1 MGSSPKPPTPPDPTK
16 TANAQWDYTR
26 RAGDYTANRNAQA
39 LYTPFGSVTYER
51 DASGA
56 PIGQTVSLNEGD
68 QRILDNQRNVGFGL
82 GNAALAQLQSMPNNR
97 FSLNDM
103 RTAMP
108 GTEDYQGWGDK
119 IAKNSYEQRL
129 ALMRPDIEQGRN
141 RLEQRISDQ
150 GLPAAGEAGSTLT
163 GNYERGVN
171 QAYNQ
176 AAGGALQDAG
186 NEMSRLQGLQ
196 TNAFQNELNSR
207 LTERSLP
214 FNELAQ
220 YLQATPQSPYQSAQ
234 GVMPVN
240 YNPSDYQGAVN
251 TNYQGQMQAYQAKL
265 ANNAAMWQ
273 AGAELVGSGAKA
285 YAMSDRNAKTDI
297 QSASPDETLAAVRSI
312 PNYTYRY
319 KPEHGDNGAQM
330 RIGPMAQDW
339 ADQFGGNGQIIPMP
353 QILGALL
360 GAVQALA
367 QKVDALEARGK

>member
-26 RAGDYTANRNAQA
+26 RAGDYTASRNAQN
-39 LYTPFGSVTYER
+39 LYTPFGSVTYQR

-82 GNAALAQLQSMPNNR
+82 GNAALAQLQNMPQNQ
-97 FSLNDM
+97 FMLSDM
-103 RTAMP
+103 RTQMP
-108 GTEDYQGWGDK
+108 GTDDYQGWGDK

-196 TNAFQNELNSR
+196 TSAFQNELNSR

-234 GVMPVN
+234 QVNPVN
-240 YNPSDYQGAVN
+240 YMPSDYAGAVN
-251 TNYQGQMQAYQAKL
+251 TQYQGQLEAYKAQQAK
-265 ANNAAMWQ
+265 Q
-273 AGAELVGSGAKA
+273 AGIWGAVGS
-285 YAMSDRNAKTDI
+285 
-297 QSASPDETLAAVRSI
+297 L
-312 PNYTYRY
+312 
-319 KPEHGDNGAQM
+319 
-330 RIGPMAQDW
+330 
-339 ADQFGGNGQIIPMP
+339 GGS
-353 QILGALL
+353 LL
-360 GAVQALA
+360 GGAGAA
-367 QKVDALEARGK
+367 GGFGKLFS